1 MSKESKH
8 QINISVTLDENKI
21 PSEIQVNST
30 EDNFGKLNT
39 PSMLLSLW
47 DGENLETL
55 KIDLW
60 IKQMPVEEMKMFIH
74 QTLETL
80 GDTYQRATS
89 DEEMGSVLKE
99 FSSYFAQK
107 LQLYK

>member
-21 PSEIQVNST
+21 PSKIQVDST
-30 EDNFGKLNT
+30 EEGFDKLNT

-47 DGENLETL
+47 DSENLEAL

-60 IKQMPVEEMKMFIH
+60 IKQMPVDEMKMFIH
-74 QTLETL
+74 QTLDTL
-80 GDTYQRATS
+80 GDTYKRATS
-89 DEEMGSVLKE
+89 DEEMGAVLKE